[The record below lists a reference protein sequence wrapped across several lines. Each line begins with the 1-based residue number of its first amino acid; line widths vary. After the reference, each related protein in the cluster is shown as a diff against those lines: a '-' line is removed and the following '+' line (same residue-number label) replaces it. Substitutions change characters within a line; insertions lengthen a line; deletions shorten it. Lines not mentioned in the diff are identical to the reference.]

1 MICGPTATGKTRLGI
16 ELARRLDGEIVS
28 ADSMQVYRRMDI
40 GTAKA
45 SAAERSAV
53 PHHMLDVA
61 EPWEDYSVSR
71 YVQEAGRCC
80 DDILSRGKLPV
91 LVGGTG
97 LYIDSLLSGRDF
109 AAREAGD
116 MQLRESLNAEY
127 DRVGGEAML
136 EMLRSFDPERAS
148 KLHPG
153 DRRRIVRAIE
163 IYRLTG
169 ETISAHDART
179 KALPP
184 RYQSRAIVLC
194 DRDRAQLYA
203 RIDRRVEAMAE
214 EGLFEEVASLLSE
227 GLPPDCTA
235 MQAIG
240 YKEAVLALRGEISRK
255 EAIALIQQNSRRY
268 AKRQLT
274 WFGRNP
280 DALWIYWDG
289 TPDFPAAVQT
299 ALCYYKSDETSENL
313 PADRLL
319 PEAEQAPL
327 KENVEERRLKP

>member
-1 MICGPTATGKTRLGI
+1 MNELIGQDNKILVICGPTATGKTRLGI
-16 ELARRLDGEIVS
+16 ELAKALGGEIVS

-45 SAAERSAV
+45 SPAERAEV

-71 YVQEAGRCC
+71 YVEEAGRCC
-80 DDILSRGKLPV
+80 NDILARGRLPI

-109 AAREAGD
+109 AARAEGD
-116 MQLRESLNAEY
+116 EDMRAALGAEY
-127 DRVGGEAML
+127 DRLGGEAML
-136 EMLRSFDPERAS
+136 ETLRSFDPERAA

-153 DRRRIVRAIE
+153 DKRRIVRAIE

-169 ETISAHDART
+169 ETITAHDART
-179 KALPP
+179 RALPP
-184 RYQSRAIVLC
+184 RYKACTVVMSFA
-194 DRDRAQLYA
+194 DRADLYA

-214 EGLFEEVASLLSE
+214 AGLFEEVEALLAA
-227 GLPPDCTA
+227 GLSADCTA

-240 YKEAVLALRGEISRK
+240 YKEAVLALQGELTRQ
-255 EAIALIQQNSRRY
+255 EAVALIQQNSRRY

-280 DALWIYWDG
+280 DALWLRWEAE
-289 TPDFPAAVQT
+289 PDFPAAVQT
-299 ALCYYKSDETSENL
+299 VLRQFA
-313 PADRLL
+313 
-319 PEAEQAPL
+319 QG
-327 KENVEERRLKP
+327 